1 MNAFVEPRWERL
13 ATRQIRPPAGRPVLA
28 RFARFRCVAVMGGD
42 GKWRDYYNDQALEG
56 EAEGWE
62 FVETQYPVRRRPAA
76 SALY

>member
-1 MNAFVEPRWERL
+1 
-13 ATRQIRPPAGRPVLA
+13 
-28 RFARFRCVAVMGGD
+28 MGGD